1 MKENKNNLNVYKDNI
16 NKETTKN
23 KGGRP
28 RKEINKELFED
39 LCKIL
44 CTESE
49 ILNILKTTDK
59 TLNGWCK
66 RTYGESFTEIYKK
79 LSADGKCSI
88 RRAQMKLAKTSAA
101 MAIFLGKNYLGQKD
115 VSEGTN
121 TPDNKLEI
129 NLQIKDLRKNKDG
142 S

>member
-1 MKENKNNLNVYKDNI
+1 MKNNKNNLNSSIVN
-16 NKETTKN
+16 NNTKN

-28 RKEINKELFED
+28 KKEINQELFED

-59 TLNGWCK
+59 TLTGWCK
-66 RTYGESFTEIYKK
+66 RTYNESFSEIYKK